1 MLTGV
6 TIGNTD
12 QEPITITGIR
22 VSWSPDDGEIIREVA
37 FTRGWGGRS
46 PHAGSNGHGEGG
58 FTALWLGEAES
69 GPVLE
74 GQAQPGTVTQG
85 DSAQSVRLSFDS
97 NVERRQIVCTAI
109 LDDGSEKAIRLDV

>member
-6 TIGNTD
+6 TIRNTD

-22 VSWSPDDGEIIREVA
+22 VSWSPDDGKIIREVA
-37 FTRGWGGRS
+37 FTRGWCGRS

-58 FTALWLGEAES
+58 FTAFWPGEAES

>member
-6 TIGNTD
+6 TIRNTD

-37 FTRGWGGRS
+37 FTRGWCGRS
-46 PHAGSNGHGEGG
+46 PHAG
-58 FTALWLGEAES
+58 FTAFWPGEAES